1 MSHKRK
7 RYNMYLFFLNTMQV
21 NTCMRVRKEKKAMV
35 YFVVTTYY
43 DEEKDK
49 EDNPLVAIS
58 IAACRKKS
66 IDKHCL

>member
-7 RYNMYLFFLNTMQV
+7 WYNMYLFFLNTMQV

-58 IAACRKKS
+58 IAACRKK
-66 IDKHCL
+66 KY

>member
-1 MSHKRK
+1 
-7 RYNMYLFFLNTMQV
+7 MYLFFLNTMQV

-49 EDNPLVAIS
+49 EDNPLVAMS
-58 IAACRKKS
+58 IAACRKKR
-66 IDKHCL
+66 IDKCCS